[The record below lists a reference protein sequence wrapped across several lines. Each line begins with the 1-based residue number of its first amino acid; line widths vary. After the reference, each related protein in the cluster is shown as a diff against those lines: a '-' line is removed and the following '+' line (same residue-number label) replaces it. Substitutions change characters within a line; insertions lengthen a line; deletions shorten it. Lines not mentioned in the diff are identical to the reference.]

1 MPLIVEALLW
11 SLVVFISCLFL
22 FGLGLIL
29 FDEWQNR
36 Q

>member
-11 SLVVFISCLFL
+11 SLVVFIGFLFL